1 MTRGHADPGFSM
13 IEVLIVMIIIA
24 ILAAIAIPMY
34 IGQRERAKDTAA
46 RAGGRQIA
54 TALLSRV
61 LDSPGAD
68 PWPATCDQ
76 ATIGPY
82 LVPDQWPDNPFDE
95 GTLMHTVTSR
105 SLGNFLYERDTT
117 GPEPRPYHLTVF
129 LAKQADFVVP

>member
-1 MTRGHADPGFSM
+1 MTRGHADSGFSM

-34 IGQRERAKDTAA
+34 VGQRQRAKDASA

-61 LDSPGAD
+61 LDSTDED

-76 ATIGPY
+76 STIGPY
-82 LVPDQWPDNPFDE
+82 LVPDQWPANPFDE
-95 GTLMHTVTSR
+95 VTLMHTVTSR

-117 GPEPRPYHLTVF
+117 GPEPRPYRLTVF
-129 LAKQADFVVP
+129 LAKQADFVLP